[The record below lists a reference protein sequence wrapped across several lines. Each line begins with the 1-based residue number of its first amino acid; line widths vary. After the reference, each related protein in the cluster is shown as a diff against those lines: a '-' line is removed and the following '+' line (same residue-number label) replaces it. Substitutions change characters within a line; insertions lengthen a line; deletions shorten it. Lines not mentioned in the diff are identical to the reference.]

1 MDYAERDMNLFS
13 IYKQQQ
19 KKNILRLSPQGLVK
33 FTSGDFDTN
42 PEAPSAVL
50 PFRIPRSPWTP
61 WVSICGLLGRGLCK
75 PLSEKAG
82 AEQVYPNLHWIVTED
97 ATANLYLLYTYNSWK
112 SIIPSWLRSNV
123 WNCNLKST
131 ISLSLKSGNSSI
143 KDRKSFSP
151 ISVKKKR
158 RNKTL

>member
-61 WVSICGLLGRGLCK
+61 
-75 PLSEKAG
+75 
-82 AEQVYPNLHWIVTED
+82 
-97 ATANLYLLYTYNSWK
+97 
-112 SIIPSWLRSNV
+112 
-123 WNCNLKST
+123 
-131 ISLSLKSGNSSI
+131 
-143 KDRKSFSP
+143 
-151 ISVKKKR
+151 
-158 RNKTL
+158 